1 MKPRRSP
8 DSLHKIITSKSGKL
22 AKIQQKAGQLQ
33 VINQF
38 LTSELI
44 PGSDE
49 YCRVANLRQGIL
61 IIEVASGVWKTR
73 LLQLSNSILEHMREH
88 VSSSLHSIELHVN
101 PALFNEKSEA
111 VKPNP
116 RRISED
122 TAQHLMSVAQVAPP
136 ELAATLKR
144 LANLAKRK

>member
-1 MKPRRSP
+1 MKPRRIP
-8 DSLHKIITSKSGKL
+8 NSLHKIITTDSGKL

-38 LTSELI
+38 LTHELI

-73 LLQLSNSILEHMREH
+73 LLQLSNSILENMREH
-88 VSSSLHSIELHVN
+88 VSPSLQSIELIVN
-101 PALFNEKSEA
+101 PVLFNEKKEV

-116 RRISED
+116 RRISHD
-122 TAQHLMSVAQVAPP
+122 TAQHLMSVAQDAPP

-144 LANLAKRK
+144 LANLAKRN

>member
-1 MKPRRSP
+1 MNPRHTP
-8 DSLHKIITSKSGKL
+8 DSLHQLMTAKSGKL

-33 VINQF
+33 VINEF

-73 LLQLSNSILEHMREH
+73 LMQLSHSILEHMRQH
-88 VSSSLHSIELHVN
+88 VSPSLVSIELKVN
-101 PALFNEKSEA
+101 PALFNEKPPEP
-111 VKPNP
+111 KPNP
-116 RRISED
+116 RKISNE
-122 TAQHLMSVAQVAPP
+122 TAQHLTTLAQSAPP

-144 LANLAKRK
+144 LASLAKRS

>member
-1 MKPRRSP
+1 MKPRRTP
-8 DSLHKIITSKSGKL
+8 DSLHKIMTSNSGKL

-49 YCRVANLRQGIL
+49 YCRVANLRQGVL

-88 VSSSLHSIELHVN
+88 VSPSLYSIELNVN
-101 PALFNEKSEA
+101 PALFNERTEA
-111 VKPNP
+111 PKPNP
-116 RRISED
+116 RKISHD
-122 TAQHLMSVAQVAPP
+122 TAQHLMSVAEIAPP
-136 ELAATLKR
+136 ELAATLYR
-144 LANLAKRK
+144 LAKLAKR